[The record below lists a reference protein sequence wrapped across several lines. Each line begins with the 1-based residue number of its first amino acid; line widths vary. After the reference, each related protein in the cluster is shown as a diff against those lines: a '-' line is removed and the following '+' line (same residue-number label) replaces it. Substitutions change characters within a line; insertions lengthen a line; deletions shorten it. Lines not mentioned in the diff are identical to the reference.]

1 MGFVFNS
8 INVPQIN
15 LTLPIEDQGPFSAII
30 HKMTDVIAQADL
42 GDPEVL
48 SQTILKLFDPM
59 LIKFFLF
66 LQSLTIVQ
74 SFERFICANPKIK
87 IIDPFDNLR
96 QLLDRYQ
103 TYSKINN
110 SDLHKAGLPCKPYLI
125 RFGNF
130 NFIMYCR

>member
-1 MGFVFNS
+1 
-8 INVPQIN
+8 
-15 LTLPIEDQGPFSAII
+15 
-30 HKMTDVIAQADL
+30 MTDVIAQADL
-42 GDPEVL
+42 GDQEVKSDFVL
-48 SQTILKLFDPM
+48 LYNNVSSTNK
-59 LIKFFLF
+59 KWFL

-110 SDLHKAGLPCKPYLI
+110 SDLHKAGMFPKVTQSKNFLQMFIILQVKCLSHRLLI
-125 RFGNF
+125 
-130 NFIMYCR
+130 